1 MRPQCSQVVGRTARA
16 TEREADLALSTAT
29 KTFEVWSRTSAEY
42 RARIMLRAAGIT
54 VPDGVQVRVVED
66 TRELVHF
73 LLPARPAALAD
84 GALEQVAGGLPDSFG
99 SIGGHLAAPRP
110 GALSPIFFV
119 SGVVPW
125 K

>member
-1 MRPQCSQVVGRTARA
+1 MQQEKKRQVLERA
-16 TEREADLALSTAT
+16 WADPAFKQQLLDDPVA
-29 KTFEVWSRTSAEY
+29 V
-42 RARIMLRAAGIT
+42 LRAAGIT

-99 SIGGHLAAPRP
+99 SIAGHLAAPRP
-110 GALSPIFFV
+110 GALSPICFV